1 MYRGQAKLMETNPM
15 VKWVFGSGVAAC
27 LLLSA
32 ACIVLPGKTK
42 LIAVVVVVGAMLVVY
57 PRMLSR
63 ALVPR
68 PDRVTLYV
76 DESGVYADDAPYALR
91 RDITAAYIRPAL
103 TARTSRHWNYGGS
116 VPTTYSLDL
125 PKYPLTVELMTRRGQ
140 LNINPGSQ
148 DAAAEI
154 LVALGFPVTM
164 CTPDHV
170 AGATRRQWV
179 MSAVIVVVVLVAVFA
194 YSAYMSH
201 RVGGAH

>member
-68 PDRVTLYV
+68 PDRVSLYV

-91 RDITAAYIRPAL
+91 GDITAAYIRPAL
-103 TARTSRHWNYGGS
+103 TARNVRHVNYGGS
-116 VPTTYSLDL
+116 VPTAYSLDL

-164 CTPDHV
+164 CTPEHV
-170 AGATRRQWV
+170 AGTRRQRV
-179 MSAVIVVVVLVAVFA
+179 MSAVIVVVILAAVFA

>member
-15 VKWVFGSGVAAC
+15 VKWVFGSGVAVC
-27 LLLSA
+27 LLLTA

-63 ALVPR
+63 ALVSR
-68 PDRVTLYV
+68 PDRVSLYV
-76 DESGVYADDAPYALR
+76 DESGVYTDDAPYALR
-91 RDITAAYIRPAL
+91 EDITAAYIRPAL

-125 PKYPLTVELMTRRGQ
+125 PKYPLTVELVTHKGQ
-140 LNINPGSQ
+140 LNINPGGQ

-164 CTPDHV
+164 CAPDHV
-170 AGATRRQWV
+170 AGASRRQWV
-179 MSAVIVVVVLVAVFA
+179 MSALIVVVILAAVFA

>member
-27 LLLSA
+27 LLLTA

-91 RDITAAYIRPAL
+91 GDITAAYIRPAL
-103 TARTSRHWNYGGS
+103 TARNVRHVNYGGS
-116 VPTTYSLDL
+116 VPTAYSLDL

-164 CTPDHV
+164 CTPDRV

>member
-1 MYRGQAKLMETNPM
+1 M
-15 VKWVFGSGVAAC
+15 AAC

-91 RDITAAYIRPAL
+91 GVTPDALRGRRHPRASVSPGPWTAA
-103 TARTSRHWNYGGS
+103 
-116 VPTTYSLDL
+116 
-125 PKYPLTVELMTRRGQ
+125 
-140 LNINPGSQ
+140 
-148 DAAAEI
+148 
-154 LVALGFPVTM
+154 
-164 CTPDHV
+164 
-170 AGATRRQWV
+170 
-179 MSAVIVVVVLVAVFA
+179 
-194 YSAYMSH
+194 
-201 RVGGAH
+201 